1 MEIKVKSPYEPL
13 SVEISDDDG
22 NTLVAVNA
30 RINVTVDGLLN
41 IGEACRKASTKM
53 NALQKLHDDAQKTKD
68 SAKLRKVNGQMADV
82 LEVAVKA
89 GIGEES
95 YDEII
100 AACGQGYEIT
110 KADCNVV
117 IAKVFWAIYD
127 TVKKRQDESLNEK
140 AAHYLAEVDNAHT
153 EPDTED

>member
-13 SVEISDDDG
+13 SVEVG
-22 NTLVAVNA
+22 NVTVNA

-41 IGEACRKASTKM
+41 IGEACSKASTKM
-53 NALQKLHDDAQKTKD
+53 NALQKLHDDAKKTKD
-68 SAKLRKVNGQMADV
+68 YKKLRKLNSQMADV
-82 LEVAVKA
+82 LEAAVKA

-100 AACGQGYEIT
+100 AACGQGFEIT

-117 IAKVFWAIYD
+117 MAKVFWAIFE
-127 TVKKRQDESLNEK
+127 TVKERQYESLNEK
-140 AAHYLAEVDNAHT
+140 AAHYLAEVDNAQT
-153 EPDTED
+153 EPNTED